1 MDDPAGTNWLEQG
14 RAAAARC
21 EWQQA
26 YDVLVRADQHVRLT
40 VEDLGLLAQV
50 AYASGHIEATIEAWE
65 RAHAQS
71 HQAGDS
77 LAAAGAACQVALHL
91 LMDTALMAPVRGWV
105 RRAERLLEGYDDTP
119 VHAWVAVVTSYERL
133 MSGDLPAAREW
144 AGRAIAVGSNC
155 NQAAAAIGR
164 VAEAHAV
171 ILAGEVR
178 HGLDLAEEAGVA
190 TVSGEL
196 DGISTGMVYC
206 ELVCMLQGL
215 AQYDLA
221 EEWTEAMEQWRH
233 GSGIGSV
240 HGRCRVHR
248 AEILRLRG
256 AAAEAEQEALAACEE
271 LRPYLRREYGWPLTE
286 LGRARL
292 QLGDLPGAEDAF
304 LEARQAGWD
313 PEPGLA
319 LVRLARGDGALAA
332 VSIRD
337 ALDHPLTV
345 PSKERPPNTALRR
358 APLLAAQ
365 VEIEVVS
372 GDLRVARD
380 AADELARLAAT
391 FQSKA
396 LVASAA
402 MADGRVRL
410 AVEDTLGARQAFQTA
425 LELWGHVGAPHEM
438 ALARSCLAETD
449 RVTQADVPSPREPA
463 PQTTRRV
470 NDPERGPNVFHQQ
483 GDYWSVSFDGRTVA
497 VRDLKGLHYLARLLA
512 DPGREFHVLDLVARG
527 GDPDASPALTTD
539 AELTP
544 SQWGDSGPLLDAH
557 AKNAYRRR
565 LAEIDEDLDEAR
577 RTRDDGRAAQA
588 EAERD
593 FLIRELSRAVGLGGR
608 DRRAGSASERARV
621 SVTRAV
627 RHALNRLGQHHPPL
641 GEHLDHAIRTGTY
654 CSYLPDPRIT
664 ITWTS

>member
-1 MDDPAGTNWLEQG
+1 MDDPAGTDWLEQG
-14 RAAAARC
+14 RAAAARG

-26 YDVLVRADQHVRLT
+26 YDVLVQADQHIRLT

-50 AYASGHIEATIEAWE
+50 AYASGHLEATIEAWE
-65 RAHAQS
+65 RAHAQA

-105 RRAERLLEGYDDTP
+105 RRAERLLEGYDETP

-133 MSGDLPAAREW
+133 MTGDLPAAREW
-144 AGRAIAVGSNC
+144 AGRAIAVGSSC

-178 HGLDLAEEAGVA
+178 HGLDLAEEAAVA

-196 DGISTGMVYC
+196 DVISTGMVYC

-221 EEWTEAMEQWRH
+221 EEWTEAMERWRH
-233 GSGIGSV
+233 GRGIGTV

-256 AAAEAEQEALAACEE
+256 AAAEAEQEARAACEE

-286 LGRARL
+286 LGLARL

-319 LVRLARGDGALAA
+319 LVRLARGDGALAVA
-332 VSIRD
+332 SIRD
-337 ALDHPLTV
+337 ALDHPMTI

-365 VEIEVVS
+365 VEIEVVA
-372 GDLRVARD
+372 GDLNVARD

-396 LVASAA
+396 LVASAT

-410 AVEDTLGARQAFQTA
+410 AADDTLGARQAFQIA
-425 LELWGHVGAPHEM
+425 LELWGRVGAPHEM

-449 RVTQADVPSPREPA
+449 PVAQACGPA
-463 PQTTRRV
+463 PRDPAPRQV
-470 NDPERGPNVFHQQ
+470 DEPERGPNVFHQQ
-483 GDYWSVSFDGRTVA
+483 GDYWSVSFDGHTVA

-512 DPGREFHVLDLVARG
+512 DPGREFHVLDLVASG
-527 GDPDASPALTTD
+527 GDPDASLAVTTD
-539 AELTP
+539 PELTP
-544 SQWGDSGPLLDAH
+544 SALGNSGPLLDAH

-577 RTRDDGRAAQA
+577 RARDDGRAAQA
-588 EAERD
+588 ATERD
-593 FLIRELSRAVGLGGR
+593 FLIRELSRAVGLDGR

-627 RHALNRLGQHHPPL
+627 RHAMSRLGQHHPPL
-641 GEHLDHAIRTGTY
+641 GEHLDRAIRTGTY
-654 CSYLPDPRIT
+654 CVYLPDSRIVT
-664 ITWTS
+664 TWTS

>member
-1 MDDPAGTNWLEQG
+1 MDDPAGTDWLEQG
-14 RAAAARC
+14 RAAAARW

-40 VEDLGLLAQV
+40 VDDLGLLAQV

-65 RAHAQS
+65 RAHAQAL
-71 HQAGDS
+71 QAGDS

-133 MSGDLPAAREW
+133 MTGDLPAAREW

-256 AAAEAEQEALAACEE
+256 AAAEAEQEARAACEE

-292 QLGDLPGAEDAF
+292 QLGDLTGAEDAF

-319 LVRLARGDGALAA
+319 LVRLARGDGALAV

-337 ALDHPLTV
+337 ALDHPVTV

-365 VEIEVVS
+365 VEIEVVA
-372 GDLRVARD
+372 GDLLVARD

-410 AVEDTLGARQAFQTA
+410 AVDDTLGARQAFQTA
-425 LELWGHVGAPHEM
+425 LELWAHVGAPHEM

-449 RVTQADVPSPREPA
+449 RVAQADVPAPREPA

-470 NDPERGPNVFHQQ
+470 DDPERGPNVFHQQ
-483 GDYWSVSFDGRTVA
+483 GDYWSVSFDGRTIA

-512 DPGREFHVLDLVARG
+512 DPGREFHVLDLVALG
-527 GDPDASPALTTD
+527 GDPDASSALTTD
-539 AELTP
+539 PELTP
-544 SQWGDSGPLLDAH
+544 SQWGILARCSTPTPRTPIGAGSQKSMRTSTKRDAPRTTD
-557 AKNAYRRR
+557 ALPRQRRSVTSSF
-565 LAEIDEDLDEAR
+565 ASC
-577 RTRDDGRAAQA
+577 
-588 EAERD
+588 
-593 FLIRELSRAVGLGGR
+593 RELWGWEGVTDEPAPRQNAP
-608 DRRAGSASERARV
+608 ASALRARFA
-621 SVTRAV
+621 T
-627 RHALNRLGQHHPPL
+627 H
-641 GEHLDHAIRTGTY
+641 
-654 CSYLPDPRIT
+654 
-664 ITWTS
+664 

>member
-1 MDDPAGTNWLEQG
+1 MDDPAGTDWLEQG
-14 RAAAARC
+14 RAAAARG

-26 YDVLVRADQHVRLT
+26 YDVLVQADQHIRLT

-50 AYASGHIEATIEAWE
+50 AYASGHLEATIEAWE
-65 RAHAQS
+65 RAHAQA

-105 RRAERLLEGYDDTP
+105 RRAERLLEGYDETP

-133 MSGDLPAAREW
+133 MTGDLPAAREW
-144 AGRAIAVGSNC
+144 AGRAIAVGSSC

-178 HGLDLAEEAGVA
+178 HGLDLAEEAAVA

-196 DGISTGMVYC
+196 DVISTGMVYC

-221 EEWTEAMEQWRH
+221 EEWTEAMERWRH
-233 GSGIGSV
+233 GSGIGTV

-256 AAAEAEQEALAACEE
+256 AAAEAEQEARAACEE

-286 LGRARL
+286 LGLARL

-319 LVRLARGDGALAA
+319 LVRLARGDGALAVA
-332 VSIRD
+332 SIRD
-337 ALDHPLTV
+337 ALDHPMTI

-365 VEIEVVS
+365 VEIEVVA
-372 GDLRVARD
+372 GDLNVARD

-396 LVASAA
+396 LVASAT

-410 AVEDTLGARQAFQTA
+410 AADDTLGARQAFQIA
-425 LELWGHVGAPHEM
+425 LELWGRVGAPHEM

-449 RVTQADVPSPREPA
+449 PVAQACGPA
-463 PQTTRRV
+463 PRDPAPRQV
-470 NDPERGPNVFHQQ
+470 DEPERGPNVFHQQ
-483 GDYWSVSFDGRTVA
+483 GDYWSVSFDGHTVA

-512 DPGREFHVLDLVARG
+512 DPGREFHVLDLVASG
-527 GDPDASPALTTD
+527 GDPDASLAVTTD
-539 AELTP
+539 PELTP
-544 SQWGDSGPLLDAH
+544 SAWGNSGPLLDAH

-577 RTRDDGRAAQA
+577 RARDDGRAAQA
-588 EAERD
+588 ATERD
-593 FLIRELSRAVGLGGR
+593 FLIRELSRAVGLDGR

-627 RHALNRLGQHHPPL
+627 RHAMSRLGQHHPPL
-641 GEHLDHAIRTGTY
+641 GEHLDRAIRTGTY
-654 CSYLPDPRIT
+654 CVYLPDSRIVT
-664 ITWTS
+664 TWTS